1 MKMYY
6 NGKKKKLI
14 HRRGIMKRNI
24 RFNVM
29 LIIITL
35 ILLVGC
41 SSESNRA
48 IDTKGDSA
56 QTVVE
61 NYFKYENEK
70 NKDKLLTT
78 LTEHFNAPNV
88 VWGFDN
94 LESTKIINIEEEMD
108 EKVKE
113 GYLHNGRGSING
125 ITENNLKVYKVKYEV
140 QYKNDGASPQNSGIY
155 DWWYFV
161 IRKDENSPWLID
173 DMGV

>member
-1 MKMYY
+1 M
-6 NGKKKKLI
+6 
-14 HRRGIMKRNI
+14 IM
-24 RFNVM
+24 
-29 LIIITL
+29 IIITL

-48 IDTKGDSA
+48 TDTKGDSA
-56 QTVVE
+56 QAVVE

-125 ITENNLKVYKVKYEV
+125 TTENNLKVYKVKYEV
-140 QYKNDGASPQNSGIY
+140 KYKNDEVSPQNSGIY

>member
-1 MKMYY
+1 
-6 NGKKKKLI
+6 
-14 HRRGIMKRNI
+14 MKRNI
-24 RFNVM
+24 RFNAM
-29 LIIITL
+29 IMISITL
-35 ILLVGC
+35 ILLGGC

-48 IDTKGDSA
+48 TDTKGDSA

-125 ITENNLKVYKVKYEV
+125 TTENNLKVYKVKYKV
-140 QYKNDGASPQNSGIY
+140 KYKNDEASPQNSGIY